1 MDKPFQS
8 YENLVAKLR
17 DEKKLSIP
25 DEARV
30 ISLLKKH
37 SYFSLVS
44 GYKTLFKQA
53 NGTYQPGDTI
63 EDLLALFEFDN
74 ELRDIFF
81 HAIQIIEKH
90 IKSLLSHA
98 FVEKYG
104 DH

>member
-8 YENLVAKLR
+8 YENLIVKLR

-25 DEARV
+25 DEAHV
-30 ISLLKKH
+30 IALLKKH

-44 GYKTLFKQA
+44 GYKVLFKQS
-53 NGTYQPGDTI
+53 NGEYKAGTTI
-63 EDLLALFEFDN
+63 DDLLALFEFDN

-98 FVEKYG
+98 FVEK
-104 DH
+104 

>member
-53 NGTYQPGDTI
+53 NGTSQPGATI
-63 EDLLALFEFDN
+63 EDLLA
-74 ELRDIFF
+74 
-81 HAIQIIEKH
+81 
-90 IKSLLSHA
+90 
-98 FVEKYG
+98 
-104 DH
+104 